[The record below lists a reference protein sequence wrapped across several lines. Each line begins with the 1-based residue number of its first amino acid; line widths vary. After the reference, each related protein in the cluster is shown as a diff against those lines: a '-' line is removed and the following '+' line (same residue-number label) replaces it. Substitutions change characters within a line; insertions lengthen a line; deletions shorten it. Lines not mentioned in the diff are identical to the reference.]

1 MGGKIR
7 TLSVL
12 SLVLGLAAVGTLALA
27 VATDYWLFTVE
38 PVTEN
43 MFTTEGDGSVPMVSR
58 TLMDFFLKFGNTLV
72 IFVGPLIP
80 LIWTSCDV
88 CPGFLTQDG
97 SPALACS
104 VTSVNGRLRFTSD
117 VTPADL
123 LASIV
128 ACTCASM

>member
-27 VATDYWLFTVE
+27 IATDYWLFTVE

-58 TLMDFFLKFGNTLV
+58 TLMDFFKILEHISYFCWATDTPVL
-72 IFVGPLIP
+72 
-80 LIWTSCDV
+80 D
-88 CPGFLTQDG
+88 FL
-97 SPALACS
+97 
-104 VTSVNGRLRFTSD
+104 
-117 VTPADL
+117 
-123 LASIV
+123 
-128 ACTCASM
+128 